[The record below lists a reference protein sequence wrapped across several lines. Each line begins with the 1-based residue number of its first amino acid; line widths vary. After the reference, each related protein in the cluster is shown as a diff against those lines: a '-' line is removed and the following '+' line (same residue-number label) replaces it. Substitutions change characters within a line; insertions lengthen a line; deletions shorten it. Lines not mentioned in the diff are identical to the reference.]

1 MLPVFFLALRKKFV
15 KNLILLSDFLKKY
28 QKFVIIIRRTFL
40 GGEKMKFLHTA
51 DWHIGKKLHGFDLL
65 AEQREAFKQILAI
78 AKEEQ
83 VDAVVIAG
91 DLYDRS
97 VPAVEAVEV
106 FNEMM
111 IQMNLKEH
119 FPVLAISGNHD
130 SSTRLETGGP
140 WFNQT
145 QFHLNTRLEQAFQ
158 PIEIDNT
165 QFYLLPY
172 FEPIAARLYFE
183 DETIRTIQAAM
194 EKVVAK
200 MQESFLPNKK
210 QVLVSHF
217 FVAGSEKTD
226 SETKLTVG
234 GLDVVPTAL
243 LDPFDY
249 VALGHLHGKNA
260 LQAPNARYSGSPV
273 KFSLSEMTQEKGVW
287 LVETE
292 TEVHFQFRALKP
304 LRDIQQL
311 TGSFQQLT
319 DPAFYQEV
327 NRENYLHVQLTDRAI
342 IPNMMNQL
350 RKIYPKIIGLER
362 LNGRETSNGNQK
374 KVVQIEQ
381 RSPEEHLHDFFND
394 VTGEAL
400 TEQQAQWV
408 QEELSTLNQLERG
421 K

>member
-1 MLPVFFLALRKKFV
+1 M
-15 KNLILLSDFLKKY
+15 
-28 QKFVIIIRRTFL
+28 
-40 GGEKMKFLHTA
+40 GC
-51 DWHIGKKLHGFDLL
+51 
-65 AEQREAFKQILAI
+65 
-78 AKEEQ
+78 
-83 VDAVVIAG
+83 
-91 DLYDRS
+91 
-97 VPAVEAVEV
+97 
-106 FNEMM
+106 
-111 IQMNLKEH
+111 
-119 FPVLAISGNHD
+119 
-130 SSTRLETGGP
+130 
-140 WFNQT
+140 
-145 QFHLNTRLEQAFQ
+145 
-158 PIEIDNT
+158 
-165 QFYLLPY
+165 
-172 FEPIAARLYFE
+172 
-183 DETIRTIQAAM
+183 
-194 EKVVAK
+194 
-200 MQESFLPNKK
+200 
-210 QVLVSHF
+210 
-217 FVAGSEKTD
+217 
-226 SETKLTVG
+226 
-234 GLDVVPTAL
+234 LDVVPTAL
-243 LDPFDY
+243 LEPFDY